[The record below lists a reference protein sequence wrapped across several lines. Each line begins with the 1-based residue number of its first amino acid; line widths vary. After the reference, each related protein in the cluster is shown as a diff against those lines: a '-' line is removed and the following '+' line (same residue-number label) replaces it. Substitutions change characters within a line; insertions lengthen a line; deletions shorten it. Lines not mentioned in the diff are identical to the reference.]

1 LPYRNWE
8 SVEEI
13 VHDKKYKEIT
23 LEMKK
28 MSDKVQDFT
37 LRGDGEIIHNIHFQ
51 FIPYPTTIL
60 KIKLDKDSKNLELSS
75 VNLSL
80 GKTIKTKAQVHDR
93 VLKSKDDQS
102 YKHPQKIRN

>member
-1 LPYRNWE
+1 
-8 SVEEI
+8 
-13 VHDKKYKEIT
+13 
-23 LEMKK
+23 

-60 KIKLDKDSKNLELSS
+60 KIKLGKEGKNLELSS

-80 GKTIKTKAQVHDR
+80 GKTKKKKEQVHHR
-93 VLKSKDDQS
+93 ELKSRDELNP
-102 YKHPQKIRN
+102 KHPQKIHN